1 MTGFDLN
8 MQFSLSLAISIFMN
22 SLNFML
28 SRVEHEKKF
37 YNLGARVN
45 RGTHF

>member
-8 MQFSLSLAISIFMN
+8 MKFSLSLAISIFKN

-28 SRVEHEKKF
+28 SRVEHENKS
-37 YNLGARVN
+37 
-45 RGTHF
+45 RGQGKQGYTL